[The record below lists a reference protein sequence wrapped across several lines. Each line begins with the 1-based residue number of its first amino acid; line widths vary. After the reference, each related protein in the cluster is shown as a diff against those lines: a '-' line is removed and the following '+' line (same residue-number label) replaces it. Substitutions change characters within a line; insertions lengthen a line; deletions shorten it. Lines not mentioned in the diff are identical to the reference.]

1 MIKAIRMRM
10 RRRREQAELDRTLR
24 NAPPNVRAELW
35 AMASR

>member
-1 MIKAIRMRM
+1 MIKVIRMRI
-10 RRRREQAELDRTLR
+10 RRRRERADLDRALR